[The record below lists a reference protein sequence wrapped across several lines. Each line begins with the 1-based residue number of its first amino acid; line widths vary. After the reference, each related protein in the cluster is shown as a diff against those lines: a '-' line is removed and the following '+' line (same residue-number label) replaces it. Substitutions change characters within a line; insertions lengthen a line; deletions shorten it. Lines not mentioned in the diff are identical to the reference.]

1 MVGGETSEGYGCPVR
16 RRTADGDEVE
26 YDGDNEARSEGDE
39 GEEDS
44 GTGDRMRGEV
54 VPQRIAAVDPVAMG
68 VATEWEEAAAV
79 LEAGMEEAQKRA
91 EALRA
96 SMKKSEAHKDFAKA
110 EVARVAALAVDGARR
125 LADPEL
131 RDKLEKAARRAA
143 LAARAGPR
151 GDLRIP
157 AGGKLLDMYDPEF
170 WPSIFY
176 DLFTFGD
183 NVPWLDREAKFPYDD
198 WAAHIQWREE
208 PEYGGAAD
216 ACEPW
221 VDVCRYESEEAW
233 RAAND
238 YRPPPCAP
246 SRWCLDFEFLA
257 VVRCLQMRTTKTN
270 KIRAHI
276 ERPGFGQSG
285 RAIAKVTAAD
295 VAETVLACGPDAG
308 VGKVLRDSRVPGGVK
323 AAMKGLVVSMAEVVG
338 TDAARVHERH
348 VNEGYRVRFGPGG
361 LFITPNLADTRAAM
375 MR

>member
-1 MVGGETSEGYGCPVR
+1 
-16 RRTADGDEVE
+16 
-26 YDGDNEARSEGDE
+26 
-39 GEEDS
+39 
-44 GTGDRMRGEV
+44 MRGEV

-91 EALRA
+91 EELRA
-96 SMKKSEAHKDFAKA
+96 SMENSEAHKDFAKA

-131 RDKLEKAARRAA
+131 RDKLENAARRAA

-221 VDVCRYESEEAW
+221 
-233 RAAND
+233 AA
-238 YRPPPCAP
+238 CAAM
-246 SRWCLDFEFLA
+246 SRRRRGGRRMITGHLLA
-257 VVRCLQMRTTKTN
+257 P
-270 KIRAHI
+270 
-276 ERPGFGQSG
+276 RPGGAWISSSSRSCAVCKCVRRRRTRSVRTLSG
-285 RAIAKVTAAD
+285 RA
-295 VAETVLACGPDAG
+295 LGSLG
-308 VGKVLRDSRVPGGVK
+308 
-323 AAMKGLVVSMAEVVG
+323 
-338 TDAARVHERH
+338 AR
-348 VNEGYRVRFGPGG
+348 
-361 LFITPNLADTRAAM
+361 
-375 MR
+375 